1 MVEAQLRGRIHST
14 HQFPPNLVHSWV
26 KGRAGNRAK
35 LVTDTGADKQLRGL
49 VAACRRHDPQEE
61 VSGKRAYSQRR
72 LAPLLLNARH
82 RPPQLDF

>member
-35 LVTDTGADKQLRGL
+35 LVIDTGTDKQLCGL
-49 VAACRRHDPQEE
+49 VAVCRRHDPQEK
-61 VSGKRAYSQRR
+61 VSGQCAHIQRR
-72 LAPLLLNARH
+72 FAPLLLYARH
-82 RPPQLDF
+82 RPA